1 MDIGHLITIVLAAGS
16 GLTAAIGIMYR
27 TIITMNKDQ
36 ANIREELGQMK
47 GRQEG
52 IEHLSREVLQTV
64 HNAVK
69 KRNENHNYTTSS
81 NHNINWVQHN
91 ND

>member
-1 MDIGHLITIVLAAGS
+1 
-16 GLTAAIGIMYR
+16 
-27 TIITMNKDQ
+27 
-36 ANIREELGQMK
+36 MK

-69 KRNENHNYTTSS
+69 KRNENYNYTTSS
-81 NHNINWVQHN
+81 NSNINWVQHN

>member
-1 MDIGHLITIVLAAGS
+1 
-16 GLTAAIGIMYR
+16 
-27 TIITMNKDQ
+27 
-36 ANIREELGQMK
+36 MK